1 MRRVKLYTLKVE
13 DVIVSG
19 DFVEVSSFNRDEVI
33 KIRNSDEFVLPS
45 AKVQYTKLP
54 IEKYYNHCGN
64 LGVKEYSYDT
74 EDELNN
80 QLKIKSILT
89 KGVKWTIPLT
99 VIFALLS
106 VLLPTERT
114 VYLMTAAYATQTI
127 AQNDRVQKIGSDVLE
142 VVEKKLSE
150 MKGESSNDNSK

>member
-1 MRRVKLYTLKVE
+1 MELALLVYFASVVGSVSTLLCSLAFILSSVSTAFI
-13 DVIVSG
+13 VILL
-19 DFVEVSSFNRDEVI
+19 F
-33 KIRNSDEFVLPS
+33 
-45 AKVQYTKLP
+45 
-54 IEKYYNHCGN
+54 GN
-64 LGVKEYSYDT
+64 LGVKQYEET
-74 EDELNN
+74 EEELNN
-80 QLKIKSILT
+80 ELKIKSILT
-89 KGVKWTIPLT
+89 KSVKWTIPFT

-150 MKGESSNDNSK
+150 MKGTEE

>member
-1 MRRVKLYTLKVE
+1 MELALLVYFASVVGTFSGLLGLLSFLLFSVSVAFVFTL
-13 DVIVSG
+13 
-19 DFVEVSSFNRDEVI
+19 
-33 KIRNSDEFVLPS
+33 L
-45 AKVQYTKLP
+45 A
-54 IEKYYNHCGN
+54 GN
-64 LGVKEYSYDT
+64 LGVKQYMSDT
-74 EDELNN
+74 EDALNH

-89 KGVKWTIPLT
+89 KSIKWTIPLT
-99 VIFALLS
+99 IIFALLS

-150 MKGESSNDNSK
+150 MKGDNNNDNSK

>member
-1 MRRVKLYTLKVE
+1 MELALLVYFASVVGTFSELLCLLSFLLFSVSIVFAITLLT
-13 DVIVSG
+13 G
-19 DFVEVSSFNRDEVI
+19 DLGI
-33 KIRNSDEFVLPS
+33 KTRYGE
-45 AKVQYTKLP
+45 
-54 IEKYYNHCGN
+54 
-64 LGVKEYSYDT
+64 T
-74 EDELNN
+74 EEELNN

-89 KGVKWTIPLT
+89 KSVKWTIPLT
-99 VIFALLS
+99 IIFALIS

-150 MKGESSNDNSK
+150 MKGNSGESSNGNSK

>member
-1 MRRVKLYTLKVE
+1 MELALLVYFASVVGTFSCLLGLLSFLLFFVSIAFVITLL
-13 DVIVSG
+13 IG
-19 DFVEVSSFNRDEVI
+19 D
-33 KIRNSDEFVLPS
+33 
-45 AKVQYTKLP
+45 
-54 IEKYYNHCGN
+54 
-64 LGVKEYSYDT
+64 LGVNKGYGET
-74 EDELNN
+74 EEELNN

-89 KGVKWTIPLT
+89 KSIKWTIPLT
-99 VIFALLS
+99 IIFALLS

-150 MKGESSNDNSK
+150 MKGTEE

>member
-1 MRRVKLYTLKVE
+1 MELALLVYFASVVGGVSTLLGISSAVLFL
-13 DVIVSG
+13 VSTVFIITLLVG
-19 DFVEVSSFNRDEVI
+19 
-33 KIRNSDEFVLPS
+33 K
-45 AKVQYTKLP
+45 
-54 IEKYYNHCGN
+54 

-74 EDELNN
+74 EEELENG
-80 QLKIKSILT
+80 LKIKKVLIKSIKL
-89 KGVKWTIPLT
+89 TIPFA

-150 MKGESSNDNSK
+150 MKGEN

>member
-1 MRRVKLYTLKVE
+1 MELALLVYFASVVGSISTLLWL
-13 DVIVSG
+13 
-19 DFVEVSSFNRDEVI
+19 SSFMLCSVSTAFIVTLLVGD
-33 KIRNSDEFVLPS
+33 
-45 AKVQYTKLP
+45 
-54 IEKYYNHCGN
+54 
-64 LGVKEYSYDT
+64 LGVKTRYGET
-74 EDELNN
+74 EEELNN

-89 KGVKWTIPLT
+89 KSVKWTIPLT
-99 VIFALLS
+99 IIFALLS

-150 MKGESSNDNSK
+150 MKGGDSNDND

>member
-1 MRRVKLYTLKVE
+1 MELALLVYFASVVGTFSALL
-13 DVIVSG
+13 G
-19 DFVEVSSFNRDEVI
+19 LSSFILFCISVACVITLLVGDLGIKKRYGETDE
-33 KIRNSDEFVLPS
+33 
-45 AKVQYTKLP
+45 
-54 IEKYYNHCGN
+54 
-64 LGVKEYSYDT
+64 
-74 EDELNN
+74 ELNN

-89 KGVKWTIPLT
+89 KSVKWTIPFA

-106 VLLPTERT
+106 ALLPNERT

-150 MKGESSNDNSK
+150 MKGDSINDNSK

>member
-1 MRRVKLYTLKVE
+1 MELALLVYFASVVGTFSALLGLF
-13 DVIVSG
+13 S
-19 DFVEVSSFNRDEVI
+19 
-33 KIRNSDEFVLPS
+33 FVLLVIS
-45 AKVQYTKLP
+45 MVFAGTLLAS
-54 IEKYYNHCGN
+54 N
-64 LGVKEYSYDT
+64 LGVKKKYGET
-74 EDELNN
+74 DEEFNH

-89 KGVKWTIPLT
+89 KSIKWTIPLT
-99 VIFALLS
+99 IIFALLS

-150 MKGESSNDNSK
+150 MKGEGNNDNSK

>member
-1 MRRVKLYTLKVE
+1 MELALLVYFASVVGSVSTLLCSLAFILSSVSTAF
-13 DVIVSG
+13 IVTLL
-19 DFVEVSSFNRDEVI
+19 F
-33 KIRNSDEFVLPS
+33 
-45 AKVQYTKLP
+45 
-54 IEKYYNHCGN
+54 GN
-64 LGVKEYSYDT
+64 LGVKQYEET
-74 EDELNN
+74 EEELNN

-89 KGVKWTIPLT
+89 KSVKWTIPFT

-150 MKGESSNDNSK
+150 MKGEN

>member
-1 MRRVKLYTLKVE
+1 MELALLVYFASVVGTFSNLLGLF
-13 DVIVSG
+13 S
-19 DFVEVSSFNRDEVI
+19 
-33 KIRNSDEFVLPS
+33 FVLLIIS
-45 AKVQYTKLP
+45 IVFVIILLA
-54 IEKYYNHCGN
+54 GN
-64 LGVKEYSYDT
+64 LGVNEYGYET
-74 EDELNN
+74 ENKLNH

-89 KGVKWTIPLT
+89 KSVKWTIPFT
-99 VIFALLS
+99 IIFALIS

-127 AQNDRVQKIGSDVLE
+127 AKNDRVQKIGSNVLE

>member
-1 MRRVKLYTLKVE
+1 MELALLVYFASVVGTFSGLLGLLSFLLFSVSIAFAITLLV
-13 DVIVSG
+13 G
-19 DFVEVSSFNRDEVI
+19 D
-33 KIRNSDEFVLPS
+33 
-45 AKVQYTKLP
+45 
-54 IEKYYNHCGN
+54 
-64 LGVKEYSYDT
+64 LGVKKRYEET

-89 KGVKWTIPLT
+89 KSIKWTIPLT
-99 VIFALLS
+99 IIFALLS

-150 MKGESSNDNSK
+150 MKGGDSNDNSK

>member
-1 MRRVKLYTLKVE
+1 MELALLVYFASVVGTFSGLLGLLSFLLFSVSIAFVITLL
-13 DVIVSG
+13 IG
-19 DFVEVSSFNRDEVI
+19 DLGI
-33 KIRNSDEFVLPS
+33 KKRYGE
-45 AKVQYTKLP
+45 
-54 IEKYYNHCGN
+54 
-64 LGVKEYSYDT
+64 T
-74 EDELNN
+74 EEELNN

-89 KGVKWTIPLT
+89 KSVKWTIPFA

-142 VVEKKLSE
+142 VIEKKLSE
-150 MKGESSNDNSK
+150 MKGTEE

>member
-1 MRRVKLYTLKVE
+1 MELALLVYFASVVGSVSTLLGISSAVLFLVSTAF
-13 DVIVSG
+13 VIT
-19 DFVEVSSFNRDEVI
+19 
-33 KIRNSDEFVLPS
+33 LM
-45 AKVQYTKLP
+45 L
-54 IEKYYNHCGN
+54 GN
-64 LGVKEYSYDT
+64 LGIKQYYDETKE
-74 EDELNN
+74 ELENE
-80 QLKIKSILT
+80 LKIKKILVVS
-89 KGVKWTIPLT
+89 VKWTIPFA

-150 MKGESSNDNSK
+150 MKGDSSNDNSK

>member
-1 MRRVKLYTLKVE
+1 MELALLVYFASVVGTFSGLLGLLSFLLFSVSIAFVITLLV
-13 DVIVSG
+13 G
-19 DFVEVSSFNRDEVI
+19 DLGIKKRYGETDE
-33 KIRNSDEFVLPS
+33 
-45 AKVQYTKLP
+45 
-54 IEKYYNHCGN
+54 
-64 LGVKEYSYDT
+64 
-74 EDELNN
+74 ELND

-89 KGVKWTIPLT
+89 KSVKWTIPLT
-99 VIFALLS
+99 IIFALLS

-150 MKGESSNDNSK
+150 MKGGDSNDND

>member
-1 MRRVKLYTLKVE
+1 MELALLVYFASVVGVFSGLLGLLSFLLFSVSIAFVITLLV
-13 DVIVSG
+13 G
-19 DFVEVSSFNRDEVI
+19 DLGI
-33 KIRNSDEFVLPS
+33 KKRYGE
-45 AKVQYTKLP
+45 
-54 IEKYYNHCGN
+54 
-64 LGVKEYSYDT
+64 T
-74 EDELNN
+74 EEELNN

-89 KGVKWTIPLT
+89 KSVKWTIPLT
-99 VIFALLS
+99 IIFALLS

-150 MKGESSNDNSK
+150 MKGGDSNDND

>member
-1 MRRVKLYTLKVE
+1 MELALLVYFASVVGTFSGLLGLLSFLLFSVSIAFVITLL
-13 DVIVSG
+13 IG
-19 DFVEVSSFNRDEVI
+19 D
-33 KIRNSDEFVLPS
+33 
-45 AKVQYTKLP
+45 
-54 IEKYYNHCGN
+54 
-64 LGVKEYSYDT
+64 LGVKKRYGET
-74 EDELNN
+74 EEELNN

-89 KGVKWTIPLT
+89 KSIKWTIPLT
-99 VIFALLS
+99 IIFALLS

-150 MKGESSNDNSK
+150 MKGTEE

>member
-1 MRRVKLYTLKVE
+1 MESVLLVYFASVVGTFSGLLGLLSFLLLSVSIAFVITLL
-13 DVIVSG
+13 IG
-19 DFVEVSSFNRDEVI
+19 D
-33 KIRNSDEFVLPS
+33 
-45 AKVQYTKLP
+45 
-54 IEKYYNHCGN
+54 
-64 LGVKEYSYDT
+64 LGVKKRYGET
-74 EDELNN
+74 EEELNN

-89 KGVKWTIPLT
+89 KSIKWTIPLT
-99 VIFALLS
+99 IIFALLS

-150 MKGESSNDNSK
+150 MKGTEE